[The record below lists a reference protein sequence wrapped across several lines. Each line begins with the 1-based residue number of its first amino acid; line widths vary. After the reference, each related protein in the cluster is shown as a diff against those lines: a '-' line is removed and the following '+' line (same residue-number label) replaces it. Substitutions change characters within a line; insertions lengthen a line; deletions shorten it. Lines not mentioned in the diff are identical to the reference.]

1 MDLQKKMK
9 QTEDELDKYS
19 EGLKDAQEKLELA
32 DKKATDVSGTSIS
45 CTHIRTHMQ
54 HTYTCTQVTHTYT
67 HTHMHKQAA
76 HTIVTHTHTHTD
88 THSHKHKFR
97 KIHSRGVTFQI
108 NFILDQN
115 NTVKIPQ

>member
-1 MDLQKKMK
+1 MTTEQGERAPARLTRCFVSHQLEDELMDLQKKMK

-45 CTHIRTHMQ
+45 CTRIRTHMQ

-67 HTHMHKQAA
+67 HTHTCTNRH
-76 HTIVTHTHTHTD
+76 HT
-88 THSHKHKFR
+88 
-97 KIHSRGVTFQI
+97 Q
-108 NFILDQN
+108 L
-115 NTVKIPQ
+115 